1 MVIVSIKEE
10 VAKDQNKVSIHK
22 IKNEAEKN
30 QITIFRRT
38 FMKKSNPK
46 LRMKTR
52 TQKGNIYRMFVTCQ
66 ALS

>member
-10 VAKDQNKVSIHK
+10 VAKDQNKVSIHT

-30 QITIFRRT
+30 QITVLRRT
-38 FMKKSNPK
+38 LMKKSNPK

-52 TQKGNIYRMFVTCQ
+52 TQKGNIDRMFVTCQ